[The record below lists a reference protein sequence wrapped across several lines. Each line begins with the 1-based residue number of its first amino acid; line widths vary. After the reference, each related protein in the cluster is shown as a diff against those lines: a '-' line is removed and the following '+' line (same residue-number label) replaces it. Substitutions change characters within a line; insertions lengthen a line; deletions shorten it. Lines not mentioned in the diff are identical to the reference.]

1 MIIQIENK
9 SYKLISTDD
18 ESIRLDHKNPDL
30 PVIYAATTL
39 PLDEVVLF
47 VKQFSK
53 KNKLKP
59 KVDSISLEF
68 FTINLFDKSFS
79 VKPLSDG
86 HSKPYLKNNII
97 YYSKPAL
104 LFKSNEKLTK
114 FIVEYIFEQ
123 TILNL
128 CAKWEEKLQI
138 LVEEVNFKKLKTNY
152 FTTDGSKIVFNRNN
166 EKFNLRINEYLL
178 FCAIL
183 KLLNA
188 NIQVK
193 VRLVEEHF
201 PDKIQ
206 IEKLLKYGC

>member
-9 SYKLISTDD
+9 SYKLISTND
-18 ESIRLDHKNPDL
+18 ESIRLDHKSSDL
-30 PVIYAATTL
+30 PIIYAAATL

-47 VKQFSK
+47 VKQYSK

-59 KVDSISLEF
+59 KVDSLSLEF

-104 LFKSNEKLTK
+104 LFKSHEKLTK
-114 FIVEYIFEQ
+114 FIVEYVFEQ

-128 CAKWEEKLQI
+128 CAKWEEKLHI

-152 FTTDGSKIVFNRNN
+152 FIIENNKIVFNRNN
-166 EKFNLRINEYLL
+166 EKFNLRINDYLL

-188 NIQVK
+188 SKQVK
-193 VRLVEEHF
+193 DGLLDEHF